1 MASSLL
7 KDCVKYFHTKN
18 LYEVLGA
25 TKKCEKTELRKA
37 FYKLSL
43 LHHPDRH
50 DSDSKSEAT
59 KRFQVLSRVYS
70 YMEDD
75 EKRKVYD
82 ETGVIDEDDEIT
94 GKSFDDWVK
103 YWQLLFPKVT
113 TKLIDDY
120 CKKYKGSEQETEDL
134 IEIYNRSKGDM
145 DVIMESLLLTS
156 YRDETRVRGLIDKL
170 ISSGKI
176 DAYTKYTHEK
186 PEKAA
191 RRAKR
196 ALEEEKLFAK
206 EQNKKNKKQKVDVN
220 EGDLDTL
227 AKAIQARH
235 ENALKS
241 SENFLDKIA
250 QKYSS
255 KQQSPSRKKPTKT
268 SKPLKKK
275 K

>member
-1 MASSLL
+1 MSNLV
-7 KDCVKYFHTKN
+7 KDCNKYFHTKN
-18 LYEVLGA
+18 LYEVLGV
-25 TKKCEKTELRKA
+25 TKDCDKTEFRKA

-94 GKSFDDWVK
+94 SKSYDDWVE
-103 YWQLLFPKVT
+103 YWKLLFPKIT
-113 TKLIDDY
+113 SAQIDDY

-134 IEIYNRSKGDM
+134 IKIYNRSKGDM
-145 DVIMESLLLTS
+145 DVIMESLILTS
-156 YRDETRVRGLIDKL
+156 YRDEARVRGLIDKL

-176 DAYTKYTHEK
+176 DAFKKYTHER

-191 RRAKR
+191 KRAKR
-196 ALEEEKLFAK
+196 ALEEEKLFLK
-206 EQNKKNKKQKVDVN
+206 EQNKKNKKRKDDVN
-220 EGDLDTL
+220 EGELDTL

-250 QKYSS
+250 QKYGA
-255 KQQSPSRKKPTKT
+255 KQKLPAKKNSKT
-268 SKPLKKK
+268 SKKKNN
-275 K
+275 

>member
-1 MASSLL
+1 MSSLL
-7 KDCVKYFHTKN
+7 KDCIKYFHTKN
-18 LYEVLGA
+18 LYEVLGV
-25 TKKCEKTELRKA
+25 TKKCDKTELRKA

-94 GKSFDDWVK
+94 GKSYDDWVK
-103 YWQLLFPKVT
+103 YWQLLFPKIT
-113 TKLIDDY
+113 TAQIDDY

-134 IEIYNRSKGDM
+134 IKIYNRSKGDM
-145 DVIMESLLLTS
+145 DIIMESLMLTS
-156 YRDETRVRGLIDKL
+156 YRDESRVRGLIDKL

-176 DAYTKYTHEK
+176 DAYTKYTHER
-186 PEKAA
+186 PEKAK

-206 EQNKKNKKQKVDVN
+206 EQNSKNKKQIVDVN
-220 EGDLDTL
+220 EDLDTL

-255 KQQSPSRKKPTKT
+255 KQQSPARKKPTKVSKT
-268 SKPLKKK
+268 SKKK